1 MLVAFILIQ
10 CAVNAALVAGL
21 FRLLKQREA
30 ISEEARQR
38 EARLE
43 TLAAELCALGRD
55 MARQDTSVAGP
66 PPAADSASGTVRE
79 ADVAPAPPPV
89 KTSTVPETSDRLQG
103 AVSLLR
109 QGVGLERVAVE
120 TALLEGEIQVLRN
133 LARGTRSSTTVQR
146 VGRAGTAAGRE
157 AAGAGRRR
165 ARGARLE
172 TLRPDVSAEPA
183 PTARASGRDAQPAL
197 ENLTRGRE
205 MAP

>member
-1 MLVAFILIQ
+1 MLLAFILIQ

-43 TLAAELCALGRD
+43 TLAAELCALGQD

-66 PPAADSASGTVRE
+66 PPAADSASRTVRE
-79 ADVAPAPPPV
+79 ADVTPAPPPV
-89 KTSTVPETSDRLQG
+89 KASTVPETSDRLQG

-109 QGVGLERVAVE
+109 QGVGLEKVAVE

-133 LARGTRSSTTVQR
+133 LARGTQSSTTVHR
-146 VGRAGTAAGRE
+146 VGRAGT

-172 TLRPDVSAEPA
+172 NRRADVSAEPA

-205 MAP
+205 MAR